1 MKVVSEGIRKPLAED
16 RFRLESPRA
25 AMPRAKS
32 CTKAGGAPIVSLVRS
47 EPEWSREEDDC
58 LRELVD
64 ADAPITVIC
73 SLLKRPA
80 NTIRARALVLRLS
93 PRPPR

>member
-1 MKVVSEGIRKPLAED
+1 MRVVSEGIRKPLE
-16 RFRLESPRA
+16 RSTFESASA

-32 CTKAGGAPIVSLVRS
+32 RTKAGGAPIVSLVHS

-73 SLLKRPA
+73 SLLKRTA